1 MVGWTR
7 RNSERDREWSR
18 AEKSF
23 QDWYAKAT
31 PEQREQ
37 RRQQLAARLQAE
49 DKAVDRLIRWVF
61 VAVLLAL
68 FAGLVILAGVREREL
83 NIPRKSA
90 GVVVDSLVTPT

>member
-7 RNSERDREWSR
+7 RNSEMDKEWARREKALR
-18 AEKSF
+18 
-23 QDWYAKAT
+23 DWYAQAT

-37 RRQQLAARLQAE
+37 RRQQIEARLRAE
-49 DKAVDRLIRWVF
+49 DKAVDRLILGFF
-61 VAVLLAL
+61 VAVILAL

-90 GVVVDSLVTPT
+90 GADASLSR